1 MDNAEFQLFPDAA
14 STVASRVDA
23 LFLFMTA
30 LTIFFTV
37 AIAGA
42 ILYLGIRY
50 RRGANVNRAQYSPPL
65 WLELSWLLTPVPVV
79 IFVFIWSSQLF
90 LEMQRPPKDAMEI
103 RVVAKQW
110 MWKLQHPS
118 GRREIDELHVPT
130 GRAVRM
136 TMISEDVI
144 HSFYVPAFRI
154 KQDVL
159 PGRYTT
165 TWFEADTPGTYHL
178 FCAEYCGTN
187 HSRMKGRVVVQTPSE
202 YEEWLGGG
210 RRDQSPVVA
219 GAALYEQFRCGSC
232 HAQTVTP
239 LRAPPLEGI
248 YGRSVKLANGA
259 TVTADDSYLRES
271 ITRPAAK
278 VVAGFQPI
286 MPVFEGQISEEGL
299 SDLLAYLKSLG
310 TADGVTADGSGGAA
324 EGGSREGAKP

>member
-30 LTIFFTV
+30 LTVFFTV

-50 RRGANVNRAQYSPPL
+50 RRGANVNRSQYSPPL

-232 HAQTVTP
+232 HAPTVTP

-310 TADGVTADGSGGAA
+310 AADSGAGGAT
-324 EGGSREGAKP
+324 EGGSGEGAKP